1 MLAVHNSFKE
11 AINFGVDTAYTS
23 LMRPASLYC
32 DHKMNAEQ
40 LSGVIIKQ
48 SVRRCLNGQACSY
61 ILVSLV
67 QLYSFLVGGKD
78 A

>member
-48 SVRRCLNGQACSY
+48 SVTWCAVL
-61 ILVSLV
+61 
-67 QLYSFLVGGKD
+67 F
-78 A
+78 